1 MITADQEGAGFPVR
15 WTTTSWINAKP
26 CFLIAA
32 AVLFPVLIA
41 LSLPCSQPSQA
52 IADDPRYVPAYIL
65 SVTATD
71 EHVRGSHAHS
81 VSCASASLM
90 NDFSPSS

>member
-1 MITADQEGAGFPVR
+1 MITVDQEGAGFPVR

-41 LSLPCSQPSQA
+41 LSLPRSQPYTGLAASY
-52 IADDPRYVPAYIL
+52 RSGGLGRL
-65 SVTATD
+65 SSRPETRRLDV
-71 EHVRGSHAHS
+71 
-81 VSCASASLM
+81 
-90 NDFSPSS
+90 